1 MVTTKTIGFT
11 CAQNHRQET
20 HKDKLREQIQVF
32 VELKIFAM
40 RRHRTRERG
49 AKWNIRNPLEM
60 INYYNNIST
69 QICKIIIII
78 FLFTLLNLF

>member
-1 MVTTKTIGFT
+1 MFPTRSDNRYLVFMVTTRTIRFT

-20 HKDKLREQIQVF
+20 HKDKLREQIKVF

-49 AKWNIRNPLEM
+49 AKWNILNPLK
-60 INYYNNIST
+60 ND
-69 QICKIIIII
+69 K
-78 FLFTLLNLF
+78 LL